1 MNKKLQALIE
11 EFSRDLSE
19 RAPGVSLEI
28 YPRRPKQAY
37 VYVLPAEGSAWDGEA
52 VWDLLDSMA
61 QKESD
66 TLVETGYHIV
76 LLPRFRHPPAVNVA
90 ALRERAAVWR
100 TSEEE
105 DTQSTG

>member
-1 MNKKLQALIE
+1 
-11 EFSRDLSE
+11 
-19 RAPGVSLEI
+19 
-28 YPRRPKQAY
+28 
-37 VYVLPAEGSAWDGEA
+37 
-52 VWDLLDSMA
+52 
-61 QKESD
+61 
-66 TLVETGYHIV
+66 VETGYHIV